1 MSIRQGN
8 KVLSAGQSLTQ
19 NLFDFKWADH
29 ILDDIQWLRADTFT
43 WHDGRVYEAAYQHL
57 LAEWNEVGDV
67 PSTETIAGTQIYY
80 RLAPDGHKICSAS
93 QEDEA
98 VAIYEATGIAWYYIL
113 DTTNQ
118 RFKLPRTKFGF
129 VGLRDNDVG
138 KYITPGLPEVPEH
151 VHPEEWPFSNDYV
164 RTISPTVGA
173 TQTTGSTK
181 SLTNTTPHVSYEDDG
196 YITTGKA
203 SVRTS
208 DIYGASTTVQSP
220 ATQMYLYFFVG
231 NFAQSAV
238 VNTAGI
244 NATLIDEI
252 QGECIDLQNNK
263 QDTATAV
270 NYKNITNCITEIPQD
285 IKLELNNGTLTLK
298 AGSKVYV
305 PDGFEQDGTTPKFY
319 TITITSD
326 NSATD
331 EMTRTLWFG
340 WNVEENKLVKCDGSQ
355 TGSPV
360 ASTYDYYYDSTT
372 NMCYASISNGYV
384 RSSLPFCVVKA
395 TSGSGITSIS
405 QVFNG
410 FGYIGSTVFV
420 LPGVKGLIPNG
431 RNADGSLNNKSFTL
445 TLPGIITMS
454 SWMTGRNNAPL
465 TIFDNGNLGGM
476 DIDYTYWGTVHNL
489 SQVASSYH
497 YYSCWFCLE
506 DNKMHYFNGSAE
518 ESISSRAFIGTF
530 NVDSNN
536 KITYLAPKMA
546 YRAVDYSDAGFI
558 AHQSMPST
566 TYINIPLPA
575 INTEGTYIAPADGYM
590 NLAVNANENAAYW
603 ILNKTCGYLGTHSW
617 NGTGSQQKC
626 RAFCP
631 VSKGDQVV
639 FNLSA
644 GSYDYVRFYYANS
657 SK

>member
-67 PSTETIAGTQIYY
+67 PSTEIVAGTQIYY

-138 KYITPGLPEVPEH
+138 KYVAPGLPEVPDH
-151 VHPEEWPFSNDYV
+151 THPEEWPFSNDYV

-196 YITTGKA
+196 YITTGGA
-203 SVRTS
+203 SIRTS
-208 DIYGASTTVQSP
+208 NIYGASTTVQSP

-244 NATLIDEI
+244 NATLVNEI
-252 QGECIDLQNNK
+252 QNECIDLQNNK

-270 NYKNITNCITEIPQD
+270 NYNNISNCITEIPQD
-285 IKLELNNGTLTLK
+285 IKLEISGGGVKLK
-298 AGSKVYV
+298 AGSKVWYPNGPNV
-305 PDGFEQDGTTPKFY
+305 FSSLTAS
-319 TITITSD
+319 SD
-326 NSATD
+326 IYISPTGGSGKCLICVNVTNDVIQAGSSNAT
-331 EMTRTLWFG
+331 G
-340 WNVEENKLVKCDGSQ
+340 NCVSGPGVEHRDYGMC
-355 TGSPV
+355 
-360 ASTYDYYYDSTT
+360 YDTTT
-372 NMCYASISNGYV
+372 NIIQRWGDPGVLNAAKASFPLALVTQTDG
-384 RSSLPFCVVKA
+384 A
-395 TSGSGITSIS
+395 ITSID

-410 FGYIGSTVFV
+410 IGYIGQSAFS
-420 LPGVKGLIPNG
+420 LPGIKGLIPNG
-431 RNADGSLNNKSFTL
+431 RNTDGTLKNTEFTTTNVYVGVTFTNGYTVNNQLVAINST
-445 TLPGIITMS
+445 GILWQNWI
-454 SWMTGRNNAPL
+454 GEYDHEPAVVQ
-465 TIFDNGNLGGM
+465 
-476 DIDYTYWGTVHNL
+476 Y
-489 SQVASSYH
+489 AA
-497 YYSCWFCLE
+497 YYNSTT
-506 DNKMHYFNGSAE
+506 NKIYFAYSATE
-518 ESISSRAFIGTF
+518 WTEISRAAAGFFSTTTGGTF
-530 NVDSNN
+530 TEL
-536 KITYLAPKMA
+536 KTRQPFY
-546 YRAVDYSDAGFI
+546 AVDYSDTEYI
-558 AHQSMPST
+558 AHQAMPSDKYIDFT
-566 TYINIPLPA
+566 LGASGATY
-575 INTEGTYIAPADGYM
+575 TAPADGW
-590 NLAVNANENAAYW
+590 VDVQTNASTNSQGWVSANIDAKG
-603 ILNKTCGYLGTHSW
+603 ISCGLDIDR
-617 NGTGSQQKC
+617 TGIGKVLV
-626 RAFCP
+626 P
-631 VSKGDQVV
+631 VSKNDIVKVTFGGTTLNFVK
-639 FNLSA
+639 FI
-644 GSYDYVRFYYANS
+644 YANGA
-657 SK
+657 K